1 MDQIHLIRPKPTS
14 PSESAHDLEQ
24 AIHRQ
29 RQILAALLEVL
40 AASEALLAD
49 MRRQ

>member
-1 MDQIHLIRPKPTS
+1 MDQIHLIRHTPTS
-14 PSESAHDLEQ
+14 PSESAHDLEE
-24 AIHRQ
+24 AIRRQ